1 MLLFGYINN
10 VYWLLAFFVICL
22 LNFVIKGAY
31 LILNFWICLWAMVER
46 EKRDGAKNAVED
58 TWAQEDRELRIVG
71 SQENE
76 DHHRQWWWTNIVK
89 TEVGLSFSLYS
100 FFAHFSLTL
109 PTLDIVGSN
118 RGFEQFFQN

>member
-1 MLLFGYINN
+1 
-10 VYWLLAFFVICL
+10 
-22 LNFVIKGAY
+22 
-31 LILNFWICLWAMVER
+31 MVER

-58 TWAQEDRELRIVG
+58 TLAREDRELRIVG

-100 FFAHFSLTL
+100 FFAHCSLTL